1 MYRLSRRV
9 GAVRTL
15 VEFLRPGTELSEER
29 CAAIAASTDFDTM
42 KRSITE
48 RPGSFHFNP
57 ATFFRAGTTR
67 NWEQHLSPDDIQRI
81 DRKTRAVWGEDPT
94 CPDLSGVRTLSTTC

>member
-1 MYRLSRRV
+1 M
-9 GAVRTL
+9 RTL
-15 VEFLRPGTELSEER
+15 VHFVRPCMELSEGR
-29 CAAIAASTDFDTM
+29 FASISAITYFDSI

-67 NWEQHLSPDDIQRI
+67 NWEQHLSTEDVRRI
-81 DRKTRAVWGEDPT
+81 DRKTRVVWGEDPT
-94 CPDLSGVRTLSTTC
+94 CPDLSGLRTLSTTR